1 MNEAQAKQLQ
11 FPFKSDEIEWR
22 VLRLSKD
29 KTKGQVAA
37 YVDSRA
43 IQNRLDKVIGRENW
57 QNRFVSSPGKD
68 NASTTHVCEISIY
81 YPDRKEWI
89 TKSDGAGC
97 TDIEPIKGGLSGAF
111 KRAASMW
118 GIGRYLYSLKNIWV
132 YVDDKFIA
140 EGEKEKLDEAYNLF
154 IKKLLNTGNEKKEE
168 PKATPKETK
177 TEKPKT
183 PAENKQA
190 IPNGRFSGNDKPK
203 SELFRVV
210 DLKFTQGTSSSRT
223 FVSFKSEKGKT
234 VSGYIKGE
242 SELSIGQ
249 DVKELKVTQKHSDV
263 VGDYNIIDGYQVAA

>member
-1 MNEAQAKQLQ
+1 MTEEQARQLKE
-11 FPFKSDEIEWR
+11 PFKADEIEWR
-22 VLRLSKD
+22 ILRLRKD
-29 KTKGQVAA
+29 KSQGLVAA

-57 QNRFVSSPGKD
+57 QNHFISSTGKD
-68 NASTTHVCEISIY
+68 NSGTVYVCEISIY
-81 YPDRKEWI
+81 NPERNEWI

-97 TDIEPIKGGLSGAF
+97 TDIEPIKGGLSNAF

-118 GIGRYLYSLKNIWV
+118 NIGRYLYGLKNLWATVEDKSIADFEKPRLDEE
-132 YVDDKFIA
+132 YEKFIN
-140 EGEKEKLDEAYNLF
+140 KLADKSIQNPTNAN
-154 IKKLLNTGNEKKEE
+154 K
-168 PKATPKETK
+168 PKPESQTKPKENNIPQ
-177 TEKPKT
+177 KP
-183 PAENKQA
+183 N
-190 IPNGRFSGNDKPK
+190 IPSGRFSGNDKPK

-263 VGDYNIIDGYQVAA
+263 VGDYNIIDGYKVAA

>member
-1 MNEAQAKQLQ
+1 MNEDQAKQLQ

-118 GIGRYLYSLKNIWV
+118 GIGRYLYLLKNIWV
-132 YVDDKFIA
+132 LVDDKFIA
-140 EGEKEKLDEAYNLF
+140 ESEKPKLDEAYNRF
-154 IKKLLNTGNEKKEE
+154 VKRLLNNSNEKKEK

-183 PAENKQA
+183 SAENKQA